1 MLYIYILLINFIYS
15 VSSINKNRCIKCKHY
30 IPIKTHRK
38 DNEKMGRC
46 NLFINKNDDY
56 IIYPFTPKETIE
68 RQYVF
73 SSRARTDEEM
83 CGKNG
88 KKYERSL

>member
-1 MLYIYILLINFIYS
+1 
-15 VSSINKNRCIKCKHY
+15 
-30 IPIKTHRK
+30 
-38 DNEKMGRC
+38 MGRC

-73 SSRARTDEEM
+73 SSRARIDEEM

-88 KKYERSL
+88 RNYELSL